1 MRMWMVDSKKM
12 CRKHLG
18 AEYVECLMIAACMK
32 RKRRLDGYFAH
43 NCIEPKSLVSRFAEL
58 KKEMLRR
65 GYRARRTLLRADF
78 SYLPAGQ
85 QRFRIDRKASSAMLY
100 GRCAECRKAAGKA

>member
-1 MRMWMVDSKKM
+1 MIAPRYM

-65 GYRARRTLLRADF
+65 GYQARKTLLRANF
-78 SYLPAGQ
+78 SYLPVSQ
-85 QRFRIDRKASSAMLY
+85 QRFRIDRKASSAMLCE
-100 GRCAECRKAAGKA
+100 RCADCRKAAGKA